1 MVSATNP
8 SSESIE
14 IDPGSS
20 VKVAA
25 FRLARGVVDELF
37 KVRSGGGPLFR
48 PSCFSPGWLKGM
60 LQLKFHGQCSKVIPR
75 NSLLR

>member
-48 PSCFSPGWLKGM
+48 TIL
-60 LQLKFHGQCSKVIPR
+60 LQSRMVEGDAAAEVPR
-75 NSLLR
+75 PV

>member
-1 MVSATNP
+1 MEKVVSAANP

-25 FRLARGVVDELF
+25 FRLARVVVDELF
-37 KVRSGGGPLFR
+37 KVRSGGGPLLKIILLQSR
-48 PSCFSPGWLKGM
+48 MVEGDAAAEVPGP
-60 LQLKFHGQCSKVIPR
+60 V
-75 NSLLR
+75 